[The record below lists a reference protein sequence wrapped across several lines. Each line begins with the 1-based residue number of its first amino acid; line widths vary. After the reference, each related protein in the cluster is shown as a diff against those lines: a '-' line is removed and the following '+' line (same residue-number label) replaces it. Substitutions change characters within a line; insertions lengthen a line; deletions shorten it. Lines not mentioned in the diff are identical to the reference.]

1 MTRLSSK
8 SFHAEGI
15 VIGKR
20 NFFEA
25 DRIVEILTMEKGK
38 VRAVVRGARKSK
50 SKLAGSTEL
59 FTHGEFTFAKGKNL
73 DIITA
78 VTPLDYFQ
86 KAMGDLKK
94 ISWLFLMSETLEK
107 LLPREVPNEEI
118 FKETLSAFR
127 FINRNEKSYLVYE
140 YLYKVIVL
148 LGYGLSLSQCSRCH
162 EKKDT
167 LNDLNNIL
175 RLESGGIL
183 CKKCNSTS
191 HQTLKVSKNTIKLL
205 LYIEN
210 NELGEY
216 SKITFDKNVSRE
228 LTNIISAYLNHIY
241 QKEFKSNKFIEDV
254 KALK

>member
-25 DRIVEILTMEKGK
+25 DRVVEIFTMEKGK
-38 VRAVVRGARKSK
+38 MRAVVKGARKSK

-86 KAMGDLKK
+86 KATNDLKK

-118 FKETLSAFR
+118 FEETLGAFR
-127 FINRNEKSYLVYE
+127 FINRNEKPDIAYE
-140 YLYKVIVL
+140 YLYKVVVL
-148 LGYGLSLSQCSRCH
+148 LGYGLSLSHCSQCH
-162 EKKDT
+162 KKIET
-167 LNDLNNIL
+167 LNSLSNIL
-175 RLESGGIL
+175 SLESGGIL
-183 CKKCNSTS
+183 CEKCNPTS
-191 HQTLKVSKNTIKLL
+191 QQTIKISKNTIKLL
-205 LYIEN
+205 LYIEGH
-210 NELGEY
+210 ELNEY
-216 SKITFDKNVSRE
+216 SKITFDKKISNE
-228 LTNIISAYLNHIY
+228 LTTIINTYLNHIY
-241 QKEFKSNKFIEDV
+241 QREFKSSKFIKDV